1 MKNLFPSSSFSL
13 LSSVKRWK
21 PADLWKCF
29 LPPRAPP
36 PFDIY
41 KSIKIIWYF
50 FHRKYFF
57 RHGSVSKGGDL
68 WRSKKIIRDDT
79 AGSRM
84 KNNAIILLRERKKFL
99 YWQVNAS
106 GAERPRH
113 SVYVCKQHLSEIIF
127 FVHIHSL
134 HCLVD
139 IMRFVSDCANIRYR
153 PAKHQIIN
161 LMIQAHF
168 AINLILCSENNFR
181 GYHD

>member
-1 MKNLFPSSSFSL
+1 MIIFRLITNQEASRGDAIKTFFAHSPLATR
-13 LSSVKRWK
+13 KRWK

-57 RHGSVSKGGDL
+57 RHRSVSKGGDL

-84 KNNAIILLRERKKFL
+84 KNNAIILLRERENFL
-99 YWQVNAS
+99 YWQVNTS

-113 SVYVCKQHLSEIIF
+113 SVYVCKQHRSKIIF
-127 FVHIHSL
+127 LCTF
-134 HCLVD
+134 
-139 IMRFVSDCANIRYR
+139 
-153 PAKHQIIN
+153 
-161 LMIQAHF
+161 
-168 AINLILCSENNFR
+168 ILSIVWWT
-181 GYHD
+181 